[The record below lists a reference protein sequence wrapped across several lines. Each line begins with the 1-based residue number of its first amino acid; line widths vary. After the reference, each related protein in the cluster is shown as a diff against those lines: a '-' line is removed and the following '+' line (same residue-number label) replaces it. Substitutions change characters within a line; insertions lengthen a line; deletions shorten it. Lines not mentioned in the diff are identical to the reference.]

1 MSSAVGRRRGLGEHD
16 GLTQREFEILRLVA
30 RGQANAEIAALLHIR
45 EQTVKNLVSVLFTKL
60 HVSNRVQLAVLAV
73 RQWPEILRDE

>member
-1 MSSAVGRRRGLGEHD
+1 MGEHE
-16 GLTQREFEILRLVA
+16 GLTQREFDILRLVA
-30 RGQANAEIAALLHIR
+30 RGKANAEIAALLHIR
-45 EQTVKNLVSVLFTKL
+45 EQTVKNLLSVLLAKL